1 MSQLRKQLACLIA
14 VGIAILIMTSV
25 PLLQQK
31 KAGQFIMAAREALS
45 LNCEYTAICDSEL
58 LKTSPSITKAHV
70 AELPHLAGGK
80 HGLALNQILR
90 DFRKTPIS
98 LLDVESEVDIV
109 HMTKILLNSM

>member
-80 HGLALNQILR
+80 HAAGR
-90 DFRKTPIS
+90 SR
-98 LLDVESEVDIV
+98 
-109 HMTKILLNSM
+109 